1 MYMHVSRFNF
11 VNLASWLHKYK
22 MMKIR
27 YWVLAVLNLFS
38 FGELITLTPKYW
50 KLFISW

>member
-1 MYMHVSRFNF
+1 MYMHVIRFNF

-27 YWVLAVLNLFS
+27 YWALAVLDLFS
-38 FGELITLTPKYW
+38 FEELIILTPKYW
-50 KLFISW
+50 KFIY